1 MKKNNNFIP
10 TTNMLAGCAHSLVC
24 WYVCLIMPFPTM
36 AAAVSTLHKEDVE
49 RVWQDGRKRIKG
61 VVVDENGEPLPGI
74 NIMVKG
80 TSIGVRTDMNGAYT
94 IVVPAS
100 AETLV
105 CSCIGMKTVEI
116 AIGNKQVIRVVL
128 QEDINQLGDVVVTG
142 IFTKARESYTG
153 SVSTITQE
161 QLKDYRG
168 QNLIQTLRNID
179 ASLNIPMNNAVGSNP
194 NVVPKMNIRG
204 VASLPTTVGALATES
219 SVNNPLVILD
229 GVEVAFSRLMDLNDD
244 EI

>member
-1 MKKNNNFIP
+1 M
-10 TTNMLAGCAHSLVC
+10 
-24 WYVCLIMPFPTM
+24 
-36 AAAVSTLHKEDVE
+36 
-49 RVWQDGRKRIKG
+49 
-61 VVVDENGEPLPGI
+61 
-74 NIMVKG
+74 
-80 TSIGVRTDMNGAYT
+80 
-94 IVVPAS
+94 
-100 AETLV
+100 
-105 CSCIGMKTVEI
+105 
-116 AIGNKQVIRVVL
+116 
-128 QEDINQLGDVVVTG
+128 VVTG